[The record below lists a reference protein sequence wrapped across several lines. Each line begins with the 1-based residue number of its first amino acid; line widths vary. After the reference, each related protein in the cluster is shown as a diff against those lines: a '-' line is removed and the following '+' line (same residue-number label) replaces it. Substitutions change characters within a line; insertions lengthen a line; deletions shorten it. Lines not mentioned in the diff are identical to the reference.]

1 MVCEERQAEAGRYTQ
16 ATRETRGVLADCSPL
31 FPLRSASGSAAG
43 RASNRHGVTEGSTY
57 VRMEQKERIQ
67 YVVRGVA
74 KYREFPF

>member
-1 MVCEERQAEAGRYTQ
+1 MQEGTPWRVECWRI
-16 ATRETRGVLADCSPL
+16 VPLCSLCICLHLASGP
-31 FPLRSASGSAAG
+31 SGSAAS

>member
-1 MVCEERQAEAGRYTQ
+1 MKSCEPGRRQSDAGRYTL
-16 ATRETRGVLADCSPL
+16 ARGVLADCSPL